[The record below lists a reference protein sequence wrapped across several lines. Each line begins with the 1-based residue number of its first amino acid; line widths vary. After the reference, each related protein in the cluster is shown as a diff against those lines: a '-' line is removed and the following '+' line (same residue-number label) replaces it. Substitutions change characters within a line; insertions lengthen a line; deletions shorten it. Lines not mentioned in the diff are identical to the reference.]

1 MSTHLLLVA
10 GGIGNRMGSSVPK
23 QFIELDGK
31 PIFCHTL
38 DRFINSVP
46 EISVTIAIHP
56 EWKEVMSNTL
66 NIFYPKHEFILIEGG
81 ETRYHSV
88 KNGLEH
94 LNSDGNDIVLIH
106 DAARPFVSKET
117 IERCLAGVEKNGNA
131 VPVLAL
137 KESIRILLE
146 KKSVATERKNFVSVQ
161 TPQCFRLRE
170 IKNAF
175 LQNYQEK
182 FTDDASVFEEAGHMI
197 HLVEGN
203 EENIKITTPADLPYA
218 EFLLK
223 RK

>member
-1 MSTHLLLVA
+1 MSTYLLLVA

-23 QFIELDGK
+23 QFIELDGR
-31 PIFCHTL
+31 PIICHTL
-38 DRFINSVP
+38 DKFINSVP
-46 EISVTIAIHP
+46 DISVTIAIHP
-56 EWKEVMSNTL
+56 EWKEYLTDL
-66 NIFYPKHEFILIEGG
+66 LKKYFDAKKFFIAEGG

-94 LNSDGNDIVLIH
+94 LTSDGNDIVLIH

-117 IERCLAGVEKNGNA
+117 IERCLASVEKNGNA
-131 VPVLAL
+131 VPVMAL

-146 KKSVATERKNFVSVQ
+146 KKSVAAERKNFVSVQ